1 MITTSS
7 SLVFTTLVIFNPVPE
22 MISEKKIQLYTRK
35 IAFLIHLL
43 AAHVPS
49 FWKLDLVHL

>member
-1 MITTSS
+1 
-7 SLVFTTLVIFNPVPE
+7 LVIFNPVPE